1 MKEGKRDGNV
11 PVSGVAHGA
20 YAPGFGP
27 PLSSDVV
34 NAVTEELDKIKR
46 EAKKDREETV
56 PAPR

>member
-1 MKEGKRDGNV
+1 MKEGKGDGNV